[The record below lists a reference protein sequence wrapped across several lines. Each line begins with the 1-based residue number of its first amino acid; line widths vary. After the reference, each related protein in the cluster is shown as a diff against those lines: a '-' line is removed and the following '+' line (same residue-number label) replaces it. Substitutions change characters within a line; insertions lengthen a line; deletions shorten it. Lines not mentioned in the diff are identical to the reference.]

1 MKINIQ
7 TIPNSEQRY
16 ITTGDYWI
24 DSDGTWQIRVSDL
37 GDWKKELLVAI
48 HELAEQ
54 AICLSKGIKE
64 EDISAFDIE
73 FEKNRTE
80 GNFDEPGDD
89 RNAPYAD
96 EHCIA
101 TSIERL
107 MSVSLGL
114 KWKDYDD
121 AVNNVK

>member
-7 TIPNSEQRY
+7 TIPNNEQRY

-73 FEKNRTE
+73 FEKKLWQAAYS
-80 GNFDEPGDD
+80 FAQLLMLS
-89 RNAPYAD
+89 APNPKRKRAF
-96 EHCIA
+96 
-101 TSIERL
+101 
-107 MSVSLGL
+107 L
-114 KWKDYDD
+114 KR
-121 AVNNVK
+121 